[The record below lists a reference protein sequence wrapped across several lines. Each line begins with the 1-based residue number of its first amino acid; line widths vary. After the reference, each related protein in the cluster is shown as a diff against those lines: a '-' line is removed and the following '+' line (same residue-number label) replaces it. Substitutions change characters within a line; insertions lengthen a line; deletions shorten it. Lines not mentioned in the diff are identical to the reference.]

1 MGPSIPCLLCL
12 GEQGLLH
19 SPGMERFGA
28 IGPVCVEEMESQ
40 TEVDPSEPMGYILEP
55 FWAIESP
62 VAGESE

>member
-1 MGPSIPCLLCL
+1 M
-12 GEQGLLH
+12 EQGLPL
-19 SPGMERFGA
+19 SPGMEPFGA